1 MKVTVDQL
9 TKLNA
14 CRVPV
19 DLFIKTFGQ
28 EVEVTEAN
36 CLIAAR
42 AGIDIDWAAQKL
54 LTPKQKQAY
63 KDAEAPLWQAY
74 EDAEAPLLQAYKD
87 AEAQLWQAYKDA
99 RAPLLQA
106 YKDAEAPL
114 LQAYEDARAV
124 EFFKASQL

>member
-1 MKVTVDQL
+1 MKVTVTQL

-14 CRVPV
+14 CRDQA

-42 AGIDIDWAAQKL
+42 AGIAIAWAAQKL

-63 KDAEAPLWQAY
+63 LDAEAPLWQAY
-74 EDAEAPLLQAYKD
+74 EDARDQLLQAYK
-87 AEAQLWQAYKDA
+87 
-99 RAPLLQA
+99 
-106 YKDAEAPL
+106 
-114 LQAYEDARAV
+114 DARAV

>member
-1 MKVTVDQL
+1 MKVTVAQL

-14 CRVPV
+14 CRDQV

-28 EVEVTEAN
+28 EVEVTEAS

-54 LTPKQKQAY
+54 LTPKQRQAY
-63 KDAEAPLWQAY
+63 KDAKAPLWQAY
-74 EDAEAPLLQAYKD
+74 EDARDQLLQAYK
-87 AEAQLWQAYKDA
+87 
-99 RAPLLQA
+99 
-106 YKDAEAPL
+106 
-114 LQAYEDARAV
+114 DARAV

>member
-1 MKVTVDQL
+1 MKVTVSQL

-14 CRVPV
+14 CRDQV
-19 DLFIKTFGQ
+19 DLFIKTYGQ

-36 CLIAAR
+36 CLIAVR
-42 AGIDIDWAAQKL
+42 AGIDIGWAAQKL

-63 KDAEAPLWQAY
+63 KDAEAPLRKAYKDAEAPLRKAY
-74 EDAEAPLLQAYKD
+74 EDAEAPLRKAY
-87 AEAQLWQAYKDA
+87 EDA
-99 RAPLLQA
+99 R
-106 YKDAEAPL
+106 APL

>member
-1 MKVTVDQL
+1 MKVTVTQL

-14 CRVPV
+14 CRDQA

-42 AGIDIDWAAQKL
+42 AGIAIAWAAQKL

-63 KDAEAPLWQAY
+63 
-74 EDAEAPLLQAYKD
+74 EDAE
-87 AEAQLWQAYKDA
+87 
-99 RAPLLQA
+99 APLLQA

-114 LQAYEDARAV
+114 LQAYEDAKAV